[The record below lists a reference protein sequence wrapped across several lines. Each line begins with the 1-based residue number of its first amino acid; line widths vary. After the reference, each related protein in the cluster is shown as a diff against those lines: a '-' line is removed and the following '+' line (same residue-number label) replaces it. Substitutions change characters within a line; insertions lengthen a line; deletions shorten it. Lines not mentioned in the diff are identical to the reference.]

1 MSDIRKY
8 AEHALP
14 VSILAC
20 AALILFVL
28 GGLPGIAPSN
38 MQRSKQDANPNSAP
52 LTHQAQAK
60 ASEVDRRF
68 NEATVMLHAK
78 QFEHALTALHRVLEL
93 APQMPEAHVNM
104 GYAMFGLNRFPAS
117 RDFFTGAIE
126 LRPAQANAYY
136 GLALA
141 LDALNDRAGALGAM
155 RTYVHLAKPDDAF
168 VRKARAA
175 LWEWQSEASQSP
187 AIKSN
192 APVTAI
198 NEVKTKSELRK

>member
-1 MSDIRKY
+1 MSEFRKY
-8 AEHALP
+8 AEHVLP
-14 VSILAC
+14 AGILIC
-20 AALILFVL
+20 AALILFAL
-28 GGLPGIAPSN
+28 GGLPGIAPTN
-38 MQRSKQDANPNSAP
+38 MERSKQGANPNSAP

-60 ASEVDRRF
+60 ALEVDRRF

-104 GYAMFGLNRFPAS
+104 GYAMFGLQRYAAA
-117 RDFFTGAIE
+117 RDFFSGAIE
-126 LRPAQANAYY
+126 LRPAQVNAYY

>member
-1 MSDIRKY
+1 MSEIRKY

-14 VSILAC
+14 AGILIC
-20 AALILFVL
+20 AALILLVL
-28 GGLPGIAPSN
+28 GGLSGIAPTN
-38 MQRSKQDANPNSAP
+38 MQKSKQDANPNSAP

-60 ASEVDRRF
+60 ALEVDRRF

-78 QFEHALTALHRVLEL
+78 QFEHALTALHRLLVL

-104 GYAMFGLNRFPAS
+104 GYAMFGLQRYAAA
-117 RDFFTGAIE
+117 RDFFSGAIE
-126 LRPAQANAYY
+126 LRPAQVNAYY

-175 LWEWQSEASQSP
+175 LWEWQSEAAQSQVINPNPPVP
-187 AIKSN
+187 AGNGANPKRT
-192 APVTAI
+192 P
-198 NEVKTKSELRK
+198 

>member
-1 MSDIRKY
+1 MSEIRKY

-14 VSILAC
+14 AGILIC

-28 GGLPGIAPSN
+28 DGMPGIAL
-38 MQRSKQDANPNSAP
+38 SKGGISRLDANPNSAP
-52 LTHQAQAK
+52 LTHQVQAK
-60 ASEVDRRF
+60 AIEVDRRF

-104 GYAMFGLNRFPAS
+104 GYAMLGLQRFPAA
-117 RDFFTGAIE
+117 RDFFSGAIE
-126 LRPAQANAYY
+126 LRPAQVNAYY

-175 LWEWQSEASQSP
+175 LWEWQSVATQSQVINPNPPVP
-187 AIKSN
+187 ADKG
-192 APVTAI
+192 VQ
-198 NEVKTKSELRK
+198 TKGEPRK

>member
-1 MSDIRKY
+1 MKTLGKY
-8 AEHALP
+8 WEHSLP
-14 VSILAC
+14 AAILIC
-20 AALILFVL
+20 AALILFIVNGMPGVAL
-28 GGLPGIAPSN
+28 GGGGTSTLAV
-38 MQRSKQDANPNSAP
+38 NPNSAP
-52 LTHQAQAK
+52 LTHQVQAK
-60 ASEVDRRF
+60 ALEVDRRF

-104 GYAMFGLNRFPAS
+104 GYAMLGLMRFSAA
-117 RDFFTGAIE
+117 RDFFSGAIE

-192 APVTAI
+192 APVAEI
-198 NEVKTKSELRK
+198 NAVKTKSELRK

>member
-1 MSDIRKY
+1 MSEIRKY

-14 VSILAC
+14 AGILTC
-20 AALILFVL
+20 AAIILFVL
-28 GGLPGIAPSN
+28 GGIPGIVPTH
-38 MQRSKQDANPNSAP
+38 MQKSRQDANPNSAP

-68 NEATVMLHAK
+68 NEAAVMLHAK

-93 APQMPEAHVNM
+93 APRMPEAHVNM
-104 GYAMFGLNRFPAS
+104 GYAMFGLQRYAAA
-117 RDFFTGAIE
+117 RDFFSGAIE
-126 LRPAQANAYY
+126 LRPAQVNAYY

-175 LWEWQSEASQSP
+175 LWEWQSEAAQSQVVAP
-187 AIKSN
+187 KTPVN
-192 APVTAI
+192 AGNDVQTR
-198 NEVKTKSELRK
+198 SEPRK

>member
-14 VSILAC
+14 AGILTC

-28 GGLPGIAPSN
+28 GGMPGIAPTN
-38 MQRSKQDANPNSAP
+38 MQKSRLDANPNSAP
-52 LTHQAQAK
+52 LTHQTQAK

-93 APQMPEAHVNM
+93 APKMPEAHVNM
-104 GYAMFGLNRFPAS
+104 GYAMLGLKRFPAA
-117 RDFFTGAIE
+117 RDFFSGAIE
-126 LRPAQANAYY
+126 LRPTQVNAYY

-141 LDALNDRAGALGAM
+141 LDALKDRAGALGAM
-155 RTYVHLAKPDDAF
+155 RTYVHLAKPDDGF

-175 LWEWQSEASQSP
+175 LWEWQSEAAQSQTINPS
-187 AIKSN
+187 

-198 NEVKTKSELRK
+198 NEVQPKSEPRK

>member
-1 MSDIRKY
+1 MSDARKY
-8 AEHALP
+8 GEHALP
-14 VSILAC
+14 IGILTC
-20 AALILFVL
+20 AALILFAL

-38 MQRSKQDANPNSAP
+38 IERSKRDANPNSAP

-60 ASEVDRRF
+60 AIEVDRRF

-104 GYAMFGLNRFPAS
+104 GYAMLGLQHFPAA
-117 RDFFTGAIE
+117 RDFFSGAIE
-126 LRPAQANAYY
+126 LRPSQVNAYY

-155 RTYVHLAKPDDAF
+155 RTFVHLAKPDDAF

-175 LWEWQSEASQSP
+175 LWEWQAATAQSKEVDP
-187 AIKSN
+187 N
-192 APVTAI
+192 TPVTSSSDAPAK
-198 NEVKTKSELRK
+198 NERRK

>member
-14 VSILAC
+14 AGILTC

-28 GGLPGIAPSN
+28 GGLPWIAPTH
-38 MQRSKQDANPNSAP
+38 MQRSRQDANPNSAP
-52 LTHQAQAK
+52 LTHQVQAK
-60 ASEVDRRF
+60 AIEVDRRF

-104 GYAMFGLNRFPAS
+104 GYAMLGLNRFPAA

-187 AIKSN
+187 AIKAN
-192 APVTAI
+192 APVAEI
-198 NEVKTKSELRK
+198 NAVKTKSELRK

>member
-1 MSDIRKY
+1 MSEIRKY
-8 AEHALP
+8 AQHALP
-14 VSILAC
+14 AGILTC
-20 AALILFVL
+20 AALTLFVL
-28 GGLPGIAPSN
+28 GGLPWIAPAS
-38 MQRSKQDANPNSAP
+38 MQKSRQDANPNSAP

-68 NEATVMLHAK
+68 NEATVMLHSK

-104 GYAMFGLNRFPAS
+104 GYAMFGLQRFAAA
-117 RDFFTGAIE
+117 RDFFSGAIE
-126 LRPAQANAYY
+126 LRPSQVNAYY

-155 RTYVHLAKPDDAF
+155 RTFVHLAKPDDAF

-175 LWEWQSEASQSP
+175 LWEWQAATAPSKAVDP
-187 AIKSN
+187 N
-192 APVTAI
+192 TPVTSSSDAPAK
-198 NEVKTKSELRK
+198 NERRK

>member
-1 MSDIRKY
+1 MSEIRKY
-8 AEHALP
+8 AQHALP
-14 VSILAC
+14 AGILAC
-20 AALILFVL
+20 AALILLVL
-28 GGLPGIAPSN
+28 GGLPGITG
-38 MQRSKQDANPNSAP
+38 MQKSRQDANPNSAP

-68 NEATVMLHAK
+68 NEATVMLHSK

-104 GYAMFGLNRFPAS
+104 GYAMLGLQRFAAA
-117 RDFFTGAIE
+117 RDFFSGAIE
-126 LRPAQANAYY
+126 LRPSQVNAYY

-187 AIKSN
+187 AIKLN
-192 APVTAI
+192 APVAEI
-198 NEVKTKSELRK
+198 KEGKTKSETRK

>member
-1 MSDIRKY
+1 MNDIRKY

-14 VSILAC
+14 VGILTC
-20 AALILFVL
+20 AALIMFVL
-28 GGLPGIAPSN
+28 GGLPGIAPTN
-38 MQRSKQDANPNSAP
+38 KQRSKQDANPNSAP
-52 LTHQAQAK
+52 LAHQVQAK

-93 APQMPEAHVNM
+93 APNMPEAHVNM
-104 GYAMFGLNRFPAS
+104 GYAMLGLQRYAAA
-117 RDFFTGAIE
+117 RDFFSGAIE
-126 LRPAQANAYY
+126 LRPAQVNAYY

-141 LDALNDRAGALGAM
+141 LDGLNDRAGALGAM

-187 AIKSN
+187 AIKAS
-192 APVTAI
+192 APVAEI
-198 NEVKTKSELRK
+198 NAVKTKSELRK